1 MTELVVTFGP
11 FRLLTIQRV
20 LMEREKRVRVGSRAL
35 EILFALAERA
45 GEIVGKDEL
54 IERVWPNIFV
64 EEVTLRV
71 HIAALRKVLRD
82 RRGRQY
88 VENVAGR
95 GYRLAAPVTCYE
107 AEESSRIGPATG
119 TDRRGNLPS
128 PLAQITGRSQII
140 DTLIARLARERFVT
154 IVGPGGIGKT
164 ALALAM
170 ADKLFESYE
179 HGACFV
185 DLASLADPQ
194 LVPNKLASLLGL
206 AVHSEDPIPSLLA
219 FLADRQMLIVL
230 DNCEH
235 VIDAAAML
243 GEAMLGAT
251 SRVYILAT
259 SREPLRS
266 RGEMVHRLAALEV
279 PPPSAK
285 LTAAEAQEFSAVQL
299 FVERA
304 MASAEAF
311 EFGDADAPAIIDLCR
326 RLDGLPLAIELM
338 AARVDHLG
346 LRDLTASIDND
357 GQVVQTSHRVTL
369 PRQQSLRATIDWS
382 YHLLSQVEQL
392 TLHRVAV
399 FAGGFDLAAASAI
412 VSDRNVTAAEVI
424 DSILALGEKSLLTVD
439 LTGEDVVYRLFD
451 TTRAYAI
458 EKLQDSGE
466 RAEIS
471 RRHASYLCTIGER
484 TTALGHAEWLATYGH
499 MIDDIRAAFDWCF
512 SPEGDRS
519 VLTALAAASAPL
531 WFGMAMR
538 RLSAKR
544 R

>member
-1 MTELVVTFGP
+1 
-11 FRLLTIQRV
+11 
-20 LMEREKRVRVGSRAL
+20 MEREKRVRVGSRAL

-54 IERVWPNIFV
+54 IARVWPNIFV

-82 RRGRQY
+82 RRGGKQY

-95 GYRLAAPVTCYE
+95 GYRLAASVTCCE
-107 AEESSRIGPATG
+107 AEVSLRIWPATG

-128 PLAQITGRSQII
+128 ALAQITGRSQVI

-170 ADKLFESYE
+170 ADKLLESYE

-185 DLASLADPQ
+185 DLAALANPH

-206 AVHSEDPIPSLLA
+206 AMGSENSMPSLLA
-219 FLADRQMLIVL
+219 FLANRQMLIVL

-243 GEAMLGAT
+243 GETVLGAA

-266 RGEMVHRLAALEV
+266 RGETVHRLSALEV

-304 MASAEAF
+304 MASAETF
-311 EFGDADAPAIIDLCR
+311 EFGDADAPAVVDLCR

-338 AARVDHLG
+338 AARVDRLG

-357 GQVVQTSHRVTL
+357 GQVVQASHRVTL

-382 YHLLSQVEQL
+382 YHLLSQAEQL

-412 VSDRNVTAAEVI
+412 VSDSNVTTAEVI
-424 DSILALGEKSLLTVD
+424 DSILSLGEKSLLTVD
-439 LTGEDVVYRLFD
+439 LTGEDVVYRLLY
-451 TTRAYAI
+451 TTRAYAL
-458 EKLQDSGE
+458 EKLRDSGE
-466 RAEIS
+466 QAEIS

-484 TTALGHAEWLATYGH
+484 TAVQGHAEWLATYGH

-512 SPEGDRS
+512 SSEGDRS
-519 VLTALAAASAPL
+519 VGTALAVASAPL
-531 WFGMAMR
+531 WFGVAMR

-544 R
+544 G